1 MKTFKDEFDEIIKGI
16 EDKGLGG
23 AFDNVMALVTIDRMV
38 EVLVQTPELKE
49 ELHGYLR
56 SIIKGMM
63 DFEYPDDRD
72 ESLVGYA

>member
-1 MKTFKDEFDEIIKGI
+1 MKTFKDEFDGIIKGI
-16 EDKGLGG
+16 EDKGLAG

-56 SIIKGMM
+56 GIVQGMM
-63 DFEYPDDRD
+63 DFEYPSEND
-72 ESLVGYA
+72 ESLVGYT